1 MAINQT
7 FLGQKQSEKQNA
19 KFNERPCES
28 WANEQRMEWQT
39 YVKKKTK
46 KKTNEQTNRRTIP
59 LFNQTTSR
67 PEYKGI

>member
-39 YVKKKTK
+39 YVKKKQK
-46 KKTNEQTNRRTIP
+46 KNKRTDEQTNDSI
-59 LFNQTTSR
+59 
-67 PEYKGI
+67 I